1 MFELGKDLFDWIE
14 VGAVWRQE
22 QKARAFCPDSGPD
35 SRLLVTG
42 EIVEDDDIAGAERR
56 AELFLDPLGEA
67 SAIDRLIEDE
77 RGVDP
82 VTAQGGDEEPAPDLI
97 RGHRFPMAIRHFGV
111 EPLANRCPAPQR
123 GHVRFGPSFIN
134 KDEASGIRPV
144 LELLPL
150 LAPSGHLG
158 PQLFGGEHF
167 FF

>member
-1 MFELGKDLFDWIE
+1 MLELGKDLFDWIE
-14 VGAVWRQE
+14 VGAVGRQE

-42 EIVEDDDIAGAERR
+42 KIVEDDDIAGAERR

-82 VTAQGGDEEPAPDLI
+82 VTAQGGDE
-97 RGHRFPMAIRHFGV
+97 GHRFPMAIRHFGV

-123 GHVRFGPSFIN
+123 GHVRLGPSFIN
-134 KDEASGIRPV
+134 KDEASGIKPV

-158 PQLFGGEHF
+158 PQLFGGEHAF
-167 FF
+167 F